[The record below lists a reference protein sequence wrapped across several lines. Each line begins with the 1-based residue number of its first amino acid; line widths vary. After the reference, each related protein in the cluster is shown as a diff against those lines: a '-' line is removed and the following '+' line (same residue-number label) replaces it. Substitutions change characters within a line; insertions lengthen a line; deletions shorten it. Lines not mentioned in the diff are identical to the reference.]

1 MLYKDQLK
9 KENMNDN
16 KKKGPYVA
24 VSWVSMQV
32 LISSVP
38 SFQSFWPDSVSSL
51 AKGGVDTDETRL
63 FVVIAPSIREP
74 PRKQTR

>member
-1 MLYKDQLK
+1 MIHT
-9 KENMNDN
+9 ENV
-16 KKKGPYVA
+16 PYVA

-38 SFQSFWPDSVSSL
+38 SFQSRWPDLVSSL
-51 AKGGVDTDETRL
+51 ARGGVDTRETIDS
-63 FVVIAPSIREP
+63 VVVAPSIREP

>member
-1 MLYKDQLK
+1 
-9 KENMNDN
+9 MNDTEN
-16 KKKGPYVA
+16 VPYVA

-38 SFQSFWPDSVSSL
+38 RFQSFWPDSVNSL
-51 AKGGVDTDETRL
+51 ARGGVDTSETIDSI
-63 FVVIAPSIREP
+63 VVAPSIREP